1 MAVCLGSA
9 RVAAIRVSRLDS
21 TCYCVGGADNAVVSS
36 AIVRL
41 QASPEYETGEEFT
54 QKNGDGDIVINIKDQ
69 DRLKRINLT
78 MEFATRDIA
87 LLELLT
93 GGTVY
98 TNGGGDIIGFAR
110 RGVGAQASD
119 PVAME
124 LWTRAVSSSG
134 ECVAASDAWWRWT
147 YPKATFTLG
156 DVSHENGIGL
166 VNLTGTAE
174 ANPNYGDGCWDDWPA
189 EEEIDPSSPEH
200 FVLDSAGPPTTACG
214 YTATPVP
221 NATS

>member
-9 RVAAIRVSRLDS
+9 RVCALRVARLNS
-21 TCYCVGGADNAVVSS
+21 TCYCVAGEDNAVVSS

-41 QASPEYETGEEFT
+41 QASPEYETGDEFI
-54 QKNGDGDIVINIKDQ
+54 QKNGCGDIVINIKDA

-78 MEFATRDIA
+78 MELATRDIS

-98 TNGGGDIIGFAR
+98 AEGEDIVGFAR
-110 RGVGAQASD
+110 RGVGASAPD

-134 ECVAASDAWWRWT
+134 NCTVDTAAWWRWT

-166 VNLTGTAE
+166 IQLTGIAE
-174 ANPNYGDGCWDDWPA
+174 ANPNYGNGCFDDWPTTDD
-189 EEEIDPSSPEH
+189 IDPTSPEH
-200 FVLDSAGPPTTACG
+200 FVLDDDGPPTAGCG
-214 YTATPVP
+214 YVSVPVQ
-221 NATS
+221 TS

>member
-9 RVAAIRVSRLDS
+9 RVAALRVSRLSS
-21 TCYCVGGADNAVVSS
+21 TCYCVAGADNAVVSS

-41 QASPEYETGEEFT
+41 QASPEYETGDEFI
-54 QKNGDGDIVINIKDQ
+54 QKNGNGDIVINIKDA

-78 MEFATRDIA
+78 MELATRDIA
-87 LLELLT
+87 LLEILT

-98 TNGGGDIIGFAR
+98 TSDGTTIEGFAR
-110 RGVGAQASD
+110 RGIGAAAND

-124 LWTRAVSSSG
+124 LWTKAVSSSG
-134 ECVAASDAWWRWT
+134 NCVSETSAWWRWT

-166 VNLTGTAE
+166 VQLSGYAE
-174 ANPNYGDGCWDDWPA
+174 ANPNFGDGCFDDWPMF
-189 EEEIDPSSPEH
+189 EEIDPDSPEH
-200 FVLDSAGPPTTACG
+200 FVLDASGPPTAACG
-214 YTATPVP
+214 YITVP
-221 NATS
+221 NLTS

>member
-1 MAVCLGSA
+1 MAICLGSA
-9 RVAAIRVSRLDS
+9 RVCALRVSRLSS
-21 TCYCVGGADNAVVSS
+21 TCACVAGATNAVVSS

-41 QASPEYETGEEFT
+41 QASPEYETGDEFV
-54 QKNGDGDIVINIKDQ
+54 QKNGCGDIVINIKDA

-78 MEFATRDIA
+78 MELATRDMS

-98 TNGGGDIIGFAR
+98 TEGSDIVGFAR
-110 RGVGAQASD
+110 RGVGASAPD

-124 LWTRAVSSSG
+124 LWTKAVSSSG
-134 ECVAASDAWWRWT
+134 NCVTEAAAWWRWT

-166 VNLTGTAE
+166 VQLTGTAE
-174 ANPNYGDGCWDDWPA
+174 ANPNYGNGCFDDWPVTD
-189 EEEIDPSSPEH
+189 EIDPTSPEH
-200 FVLDSAGPPTTACG
+200 FVFDPDGPPTAQCG
-214 YTATPVP
+214 YIAVPVQ
-221 NATS
+221 TS

>member
-9 RVAAIRVSRLDS
+9 RVCVLRVSRLS
-21 TCYCVGGADNAVVSS
+21 NTCACVAGATNGAVSS

-41 QASPEYETGEEFT
+41 QASPEFETGDEFI
-54 QKNGDGDIVINIKDQ
+54 QKNGCGDIVINIKDA

-78 MEFATRDIA
+78 MELATRDIA

-98 TNGGGDIIGFAR
+98 SNGVNIEGFAR
-110 RGVGAQASD
+110 RGVGAAAND
-119 PVAME
+119 PVAIE

-134 ECVAASDAWWRWT
+134 NCTTETAAWWRWT
-147 YPKATFTLG
+147 YPKASLTLG

-166 VNLTGTAE
+166 VTLSGTAE
-174 ANPNYGDGCWDDWPA
+174 ANPNFGNGCFDDWPMTTV
-189 EEEIDPSSPEH
+189 IDPDSPEH
-200 FVLDSAGPPTTACG
+200 FVLDAAGPPTSACG
-214 YTATPVP
+214 YITVPVQ
-221 NATS
+221 A

>member
-9 RVAAIRVSRLDS
+9 RVCALRVARLNDI
-21 TCYCVGGADNAVVSS
+21 CACVAGPKNAVVSS

-41 QASPEYETGEEFT
+41 QASPEFETGDEFI
-54 QKNGDGDIVINIKDQ
+54 QKNGCGDIVINIKDA
-69 DRLKRINLT
+69 DRLKRINVT
-78 MEFATRDIA
+78 MELATRDIA

-98 TNGGGDIIGFAR
+98 TSNGTNITGFAR
-110 RGVGAQASD
+110 RGVGNAANDAVSI
-119 PVAME
+119 E

-134 ECVAASDAWWRWT
+134 NCVTASAAWWRWT

-166 VNLTGTAE
+166 VQLTGSSE
-174 ANPNYGDGCWDDWPA
+174 ANPNFGNGCFDDWPA
-189 EEEIDPSSPEH
+189 FESIDPDSPEH
-200 FVLDSAGPPTTACG
+200 FILDTVGPPTAQCG
-214 YTATPVP
+214 YITVPVQ
-221 NATS
+221 TS

>member
-9 RVAAIRVSRLDS
+9 RVCALRVSRLDS
-21 TCYCVGGADNAVVSS
+21 TCNCVAGEDNAVVTS

-41 QASPEYETGEEFT
+41 QASPEYETGDEFI
-54 QKNGDGDIVINIKDQ
+54 QKNGCGDIVINIKDV

-78 MEFATRDIA
+78 MELASRDIA

-98 TNGGGDIIGFAR
+98 TDGADIVGFAR
-110 RGVGAQASD
+110 RGVGAAAND

-134 ECVAASDAWWRWT
+134 NCVTTTSGWWRWT

-156 DVSHENGIGL
+156 DVTHENGIGL
-166 VNLTGTAE
+166 VQLTGTSE
-174 ANPNYGDGCWDDWPA
+174 ANPNYGNGCFDDWPA
-189 EEEIDPSSPEH
+189 DDDIDPDSPEH
-200 FVLDSAGPPTTACG
+200 FVLDEAGPPTTACG
-214 YTATPVP
+214 YIAVPVQ
-221 NATS
+221 TS

>member
-9 RVAAIRVSRLDS
+9 RVCALRVSRLDS
-21 TCYCVGGADNAVVSS
+21 TCNCVAGEDNAVVSS

-41 QASPEYETGEEFT
+41 QASPEYEAGDEFI
-54 QKNGDGDIVINIKDQ
+54 QKNGCGDIVINIKDV

-78 MEFATRDIA
+78 MELATRDIS

-98 TNGGGDIIGFAR
+98 TDGVDIIGFAR
-110 RGVGAQASD
+110 RGVGATAND

-124 LWTRAVSSSG
+124 LWTKAVSSSG
-134 ECVAASDAWWRWT
+134 NCVVGTSNWWRWT

-166 VNLTGTAE
+166 VQLTGTAE
-174 ANPNYGDGCWDDWPA
+174 ANPNYGNGCFDDWPSA
-189 EEEIDPSSPEH
+189 DDIDPDSPEH
-200 FVLDSAGPPTTACG
+200 FVLDEDGPPTAACG
-214 YTATPVP
+214 YIAVPVQ
-221 NATS
+221 TS